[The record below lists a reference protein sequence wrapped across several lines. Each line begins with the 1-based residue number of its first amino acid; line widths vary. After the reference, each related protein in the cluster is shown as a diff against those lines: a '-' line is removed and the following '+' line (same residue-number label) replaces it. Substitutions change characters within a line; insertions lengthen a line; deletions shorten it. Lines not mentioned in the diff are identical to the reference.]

1 MLYMYLIHLHLQIQI
16 QIQKHI
22 QIQIHKYTDTDIRE
36 MLDRN
41 VSEKILDK
49 WKMRK
54 RNKPKGESA
63 FKFKN
68 CI

>member
-1 MLYMYLIHLHLQIQI
+1 MLHMYLIHQHIP
-16 QIQKHI
+16 IQK

-49 WKMRK
+49 RKMRK
-54 RNKPKGESA
+54 REKPKVESA